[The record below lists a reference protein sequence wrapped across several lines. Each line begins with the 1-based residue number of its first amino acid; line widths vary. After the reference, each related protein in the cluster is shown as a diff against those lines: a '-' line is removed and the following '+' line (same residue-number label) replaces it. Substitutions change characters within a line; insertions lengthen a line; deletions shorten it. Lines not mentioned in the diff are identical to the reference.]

1 MLCTFSSCSND
12 EHSVE
17 EVENK
22 TVIKSTLSSE
32 AVSETIDKIDKMY
45 EDEIRTRSVN
55 GEDTITETQVAEV
68 LAPFIEEGK
77 FVRQQIIA
85 DIRDNPS
92 DYSLDAEA
100 VLTQM
105 QDEHLAELGFIVSDF
120 NNRQAVANIKIPKWL
135 DCFGSVFGLG
145 KDGIK
150 AYINGTKSLM
160 TAQTAWAIVRSFA
173 KRTLGIIGAAWAM
186 YDYYHCMNG

>member
-1 MLCTFSSCSND
+1 MKSLSYLSAFLIGILCTFSSCSND
-12 EHSVE
+12 EYSVE
-17 EVENK
+17 EVEDK
-22 TVIKSTLSSE
+22 TVVRSTLSSE
-32 AVSETIDKIDKMY
+32 AVSETIDKIDQMY

-55 GEDTITETQVAEV
+55 GEDTITEKQVAEV

-92 DYSLDAEA
+92 DYSSDAET
-100 VLTQM
+100 VLTQI

-135 DCFGSVFGLG
+135 DCFGCVFGLG

-160 TAQTAWAIVRSFA
+160 TAQ
-173 KRTLGIIGAAWAM
+173 
-186 YDYYHCMNG
+186 NGMGNS